1 MIPAPVVVVRNI
13 KSVVGDDS
21 VNNNF
26 KDQLEELKQRFK
38 DLSDLL

>member
-1 MIPAPVVVVRNI
+1 MIPAPAVVVRNI
-13 KSVVGDDS
+13 KSVVGDDR